1 MHIGIDDTDSV
12 RTGCTTYLAALLVEE
27 LSTIGRFLDHPN
39 LVRLNPDVPWKTRG
53 NGAVC
58 LRLCVVEERLDDALR
73 IVVDTVNAH
82 ADFTSANTEPGI
94 VFLSADFPMPALRA
108 FATQVIQQVVT
119 KDAAHALANRHGLNA
134 IGFKGGRGVIG
145 ALAAVGE
152 TLRGDHTYELITYR
166 NGENRG
172 TPRRIDV
179 ASVFEMDRKTAGRT
193 FSNVDYAKRRVL
205 ITPRG
210 PDPVLFGIRGE
221 SAEAVLEAAKLVVVD
236 EEVERWV
243 IFRTNQGTDA
253 HLRRVDRVDAVRP
266 HHPVIVTGQVSREPA
281 KIPGRHVIF
290 TLRDATG
297 ELDCAVYEPTGPF
310 RNVAMKLIVGD
321 CVEVHGGVR
330 PPSDRHPLTVNLEKL
345 GILRLQPKTRLVNPT
360 CRYCGKRMTSMG
372 KRKGHRC
379 KKCGCKT
386 PRSVKQ
392 ALVAEREIHERL
404 YLPPVRAHRHLTK
417 PRSRYGI
424 EKRSFDCVSPRVFWG
439 LDATYAGRP
448 T

>member
-1 MHIGIDDTDSV
+1 
-12 RTGCTTYLAALLVEE
+12 
-27 LSTIGRFLDHPN
+27 
-39 LVRLNPDVPWKTRG
+39 
-53 NGAVC
+53 
-58 LRLCVVEERLDDALR
+58 VVEEHLDDALR
-73 IVVDTVNAH
+73 IVVETVNSH

-94 VFLSADFPMPALRA
+94 VFLSVDSPKPALHT

-119 KDAAHALANRHGLNA
+119 KDAAFALAKQHGLKA
-134 IGFKGGRGVIG
+134 IGLKGGRGVIG

-166 NGENRG
+166 KGENRG
-172 TPRRIDV
+172 TPRRIDA
-179 ASVFEMDRKTAGRT
+179 ASVFEMDRKTTGRT
-193 FSNVDYAKRRVL
+193 FSNVDHAKSRVL

-221 SAEAVLEAAKLVVVD
+221 SADAVLEAAKLVVVE

-253 HLRRVDRVDAVRP
+253 HLRRVERVDAVRP
-266 HHPVIVTGQVSREPA
+266 HHPVIVSGLVSRGPT

-297 ELDCAVYEPTGPF
+297 EIDCAVYEPTGPF
-310 RNVAMKLIVGD
+310 RNVAMKLITGD
-321 CVEVHGGVR
+321 YVEVHGGVR

-345 GILRLQPKTRLVNPT
+345 ALLRLRPQMRFVNPT

-372 KRKGHRC
+372 TGKGHRC
-379 KKCGCKT
+379 KKCGFKT
-386 PRSVKQ
+386 SKSVKV
-392 ALVAEREIHERL
+392 ALETDREILAHL

-424 EKRSFDCVSPRVFWG
+424 EKRFFDCIPRDFWG
-439 LDATYAGRP
+439 LNAPSTGRP
-448 T
+448 A

>member
-1 MHIGIDDTDSV
+1 V
-12 RTGCTTYLAALLVEE
+12 RTGCTTYIAALLVEE
-27 LSTIGRFLDHPN
+27 LSTIGRFLDYPN
-39 LVRLNPDVPWKTRG
+39 LIRLNPNIPWKTRG

-58 LRLCVVEERLDDALR
+58 LRLRVVDEHLDDALR
-73 IVVDTVNAH
+73 IVVDTVNSH

-94 VFLSADFPMPALRA
+94 VFLSADSPMPALHA

-119 KDAAHALANRHGLNA
+119 KDAAFTLAKRHGLKA
-134 IGFKGGRGVIG
+134 IGLKGGRGVIG

-166 NGENRG
+166 KGENRG

-179 ASVFEMDRKTAGRT
+179 ASVFEMDRKTVGRT

-205 ITPRG
+205 IAPRG

-221 SAEAVLEAAKLVVVD
+221 SADAVFEAAKLVVVE

-253 HLRRVDRVDAVRP
+253 HLRRVERVDAVRP
-266 HHPVIVTGQVSREPA
+266 HHPVIVTGLVSRGPMR
-281 KIPGRHVIF
+281 IPGRHVIF
-290 TLRDATG
+290 TLQDATG
-297 ELDCAVYEPTGPF
+297 EIDCAVYEPTGPF
-310 RNVAMKLIVGD
+310 RNVAMKLITGD
-321 CVEVHGGVR
+321 HVEVHGGVR

-345 GILRLQPKTRLVNPT
+345 ALLRLRPKMRLVNPT
-360 CRYCGKRMTSMG
+360 CRYCGKSMTSMG
-372 KRKGHRC
+372 KGKGHRC
-379 KKCGCKT
+379 KKCGFKT
-386 PRSVKQ
+386 SQSVKV
-392 ALVAEREIHERL
+392 ALETDREILAQL

-424 EKRSFDCVSPRVFWG
+424 EKRSFDCVPRDFWG
-439 LDATYAGRP
+439 LDTTYAGRP
-448 T
+448 A